1 MRILTFTAKI
11 TASVEENLRLE
22 GFSSVI
28 ITGLRKELGLI
39 KRENGEN
46 IRTIDKLVVGEK
58 YVITL
63 IDEIKRDIPPYD
75 FPIDIVYED
84 DDVAVINKP
93 YSLAVLSTNLHY
105 AKSLENVLKT
115 KWGNFVYRPV
125 TRLDKDTSGLMIVA
139 KNSLSHSLLATQ
151 NVTKKYVALVEGKM
165 DGEDTINAPIY
176 KPESGSMKRIVDE
189 RGKQAITLYKSLK
202 VYDEYSLVEFTLKT
216 GRTHQIRV
224 HSAYI
229 GHPLCCDFLYNP
241 NPKEIITPNG
251 KTLTRQALHSKYLK
265 FTHPITKL
273 VMEFSVKADFEK

>member
-93 YSLAVLSTNLHY
+93 YSLAVPTNL
-105 AKSLENVLKT
+105 
-115 KWGNFVYRPV
+115 
-125 TRLDKDTSGLMIVA
+125 
-139 KNSLSHSLLATQ
+139 
-151 NVTKKYVALVEGKM
+151 
-165 DGEDTINAPIY
+165 
-176 KPESGSMKRIVDE
+176 
-189 RGKQAITLYKSLK
+189 
-202 VYDEYSLVEFTLKT
+202 
-216 GRTHQIRV
+216 
-224 HSAYI
+224 
-229 GHPLCCDFLYNP
+229 
-241 NPKEIITPNG
+241 TP
-251 KTLTRQALHSKYLK
+251 RA
-265 FTHPITKL
+265 
-273 VMEFSVKADFEK
+273 EC

>member
-165 DGEDTINAPIY
+165 DGEGTINTPIY
-176 KPESGSMKRIVDE
+176 KPETGSMKRIVDE
-189 RGKQAITLYKSLK
+189 RGKQAITLYKSLE

-265 FTHPITKL
+265 FTHPITK
-273 VMEFSVKADFEK
+273 VDMEFSVKADFEK

>member
-11 TASVEENLRLE
+11 NASVEENLRLE

-28 ITGLRKELGLI
+28 ITGLRKKLGLI

-58 YVITL
+58 YVVTL

-105 AKSLENVLKT
+105 AKSLENVLKLR
-115 KWGNFVYRPV
+115 WGNFVYRPV

-139 KNSLSHSLLATQ
+139 KNSLSHCLLATQ

-165 DGEDTINAPIY
+165 EGEGIINAPIY
-176 KPESGSMKRIVDE
+176 KPETGSMKRIVDE
-189 RGKQAITLYKSLK
+189 RGKEAVTLYKSLE
-202 VYDEYSLVEFTLKT
+202 VYEKYSLVEFTLKT

-241 NPKEIITPNG
+241 NPKEITTPNG
-251 KTLTRQALHSKYLK
+251 KILTRQALHSKYLK
-265 FTHPITKL
+265 FQHPITKID
-273 VMEFSVKADFEK
+273 MEFLVKADFEK

>member
-165 DGEDTINAPIY
+165 DDEGTINTPIY
-176 KPESGSMKRIVDE
+176 KPETGSMKRIVDK
-189 RGKQAITLYKSLK
+189 RGKQAITLYKSLE

-265 FTHPITKL
+265 FTHPITK
-273 VMEFSVKADFEK
+273 VDMEFSVKADFEK

>member
-1 MRILTFTAKI
+1 M
-11 TASVEENLRLE
+11 
-22 GFSSVI
+22 
-28 ITGLRKELGLI
+28 GLI

-165 DGEDTINAPIY
+165 DGEGTINAPIY

>member
-165 DGEDTINAPIY
+165 DGECTINAPIY

>member
-165 DGEDTINAPIY
+165 DGEGTINAPIY

-251 KTLTRQALHSKYLK
+251 KTLIRQALHSKYLN